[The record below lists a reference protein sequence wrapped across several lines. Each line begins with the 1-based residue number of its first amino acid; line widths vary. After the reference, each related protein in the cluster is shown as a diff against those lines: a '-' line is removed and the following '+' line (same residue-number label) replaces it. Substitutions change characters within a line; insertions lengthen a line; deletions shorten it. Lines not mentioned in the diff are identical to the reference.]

1 MKNLDKVKEYI
12 SKQVLKNK
20 SFEFFYNKGIDFY
33 NRQEY
38 ESAIKYFKLST
49 EQKDAKPPAYYNLA
63 LAHQHMK
70 EYDKATLV
78 YHKFLLLSPNDYDG
92 LYNIAL
98 IYYMKED
105 YLKAIEYFE
114 KCVEL
119 KIDEDGV
126 KALVLAYLNSN
137 KMQEAI
143 DFADRIFQ
151 IPEIGI
157 KLYYA
162 IAKTFENKHS
172 LNKDFTFIDK
182 AIEMYSRI
190 IEQEPENFDV
200 YLSISICYAKKGEW
214 ENSVDYCKRA
224 IQINPESYDANNQM
238 GLVYYCCNELKE
250 AIKHYETALGL
261 KPDDY
266 KIYSNLGYAYEKI
279 GDFNKAVKIFS
290 QLVKKFPQMP
300 AKDEIKNHLRILK
313 TL

>member
-1 MKNLDKVKEYI
+1 M
-12 SKQVLKNK
+12 
-20 SFEFFYNKGIDFY
+20 
-33 NRQEY
+33 
-38 ESAIKYFKLST
+38 
-49 EQKDAKPPAYYNLA
+49 
-63 LAHQHMK
+63 
-70 EYDKATLV
+70 
-78 YHKFLLLSPNDYDG
+78 
-92 LYNIAL
+92 
-98 IYYMKED
+98 
-105 YLKAIEYFE
+105 
-114 KCVEL
+114 
-119 KIDEDGV
+119 
-126 KALVLAYLNSN
+126 
-137 KMQEAI
+137 
-143 DFADRIFQ
+143 
-151 IPEIGI
+151 
-157 KLYYA
+157 YYA